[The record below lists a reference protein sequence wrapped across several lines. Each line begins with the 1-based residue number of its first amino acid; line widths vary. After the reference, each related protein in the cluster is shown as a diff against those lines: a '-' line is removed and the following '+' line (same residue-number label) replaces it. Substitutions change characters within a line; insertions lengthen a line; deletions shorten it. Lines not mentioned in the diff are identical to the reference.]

1 MEICSL
7 ILLIYIFF
15 SDKTSNDCTI
25 CSSCNGDVMFGY
37 KMNFY
42 QQMQKKRRN
51 GLELEKC
58 ILKLK
63 SLFGETLVTN
73 DIGKHH
79 LQMRLTTLPK

>member
-1 MEICSL
+1 
-7 ILLIYIFF
+7 
-15 SDKTSNDCTI
+15 
-25 CSSCNGDVMFGY
+25 MFGY

-63 SLFGETLVTN
+63 SLFVETLVTN